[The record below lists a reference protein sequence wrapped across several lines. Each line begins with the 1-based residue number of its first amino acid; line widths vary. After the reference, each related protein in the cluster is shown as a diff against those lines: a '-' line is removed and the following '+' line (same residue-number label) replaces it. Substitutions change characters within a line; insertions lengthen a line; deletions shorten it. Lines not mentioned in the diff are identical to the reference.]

1 MTTTITTCKEK
12 YLSRYFRAS
21 LQSTRH
27 LNHAEP
33 PSPLTLLHSLY
44 IIRTACTR
52 CLRRA
57 FKPSRPPGLVKVSS
71 VLPCSSQPHARA
83 ARRHRSRGAR
93 QALGLISNSR
103 LTFPPRCGGAL
114 EAHVHVCA
122 PVPST
127 KRSGVPSAL
136 KPSSATSPSIPAQA
150 WVLPGRVDWFYIGQ
164 ARSFPP
170 PSEGTKGK
178 LARAW

>member
-1 MTTTITTCKEK
+1 M
-12 YLSRYFRAS
+12 
-21 LQSTRH
+21 
-27 LNHAEP
+27 
-33 PSPLTLLHSLY
+33 
-44 IIRTACTR
+44 
-52 CLRRA
+52 
-57 FKPSRPPGLVKVSS
+57 
-71 VLPCSSQPHARA
+71 
-83 ARRHRSRGAR
+83 
-93 QALGLISNSR
+93 
-103 LTFPPRCGGAL
+103 
-114 EAHVHVCA
+114 HVCA

-178 LARAW
+178 LARAWVGGGERHREPPLGGGERYGRMPTGAGSVALSERVDDTPPRPSPVAQTFPRRVSDIMWHSVEFLNHPPRRPPIPRPPTSPTHRTPTPYGWLTGASTSCHLVLRRFAITRYTRVLCR